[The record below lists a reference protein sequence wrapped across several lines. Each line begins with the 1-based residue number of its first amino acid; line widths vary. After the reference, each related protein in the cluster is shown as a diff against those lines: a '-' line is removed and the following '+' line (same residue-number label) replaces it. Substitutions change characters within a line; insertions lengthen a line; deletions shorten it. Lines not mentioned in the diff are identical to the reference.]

1 MRIGRRELLRGG
13 VAAALGIA
21 AGVGGAAAAARP
33 TVTVYKS
40 PG

>member
-1 MRIGRRELLRGG
+1 MGIGRRELLAGALLVAAG
-13 VAAALGIA
+13 VAAS
-21 AGVGGAAAAARP
+21 AGRGAAASRP

>member
-1 MRIGRRELLRGG
+1 MRIGRREVVKGG
-13 VAAALGIA
+13 LAAALGIA
-21 AGVGGAAAAARP
+21 VGVGHGAAAGRP

>member
-13 VAAALGIA
+13 LAAALG
-21 AGVGGAAAAARP
+21 VAAAVGRGTADARP